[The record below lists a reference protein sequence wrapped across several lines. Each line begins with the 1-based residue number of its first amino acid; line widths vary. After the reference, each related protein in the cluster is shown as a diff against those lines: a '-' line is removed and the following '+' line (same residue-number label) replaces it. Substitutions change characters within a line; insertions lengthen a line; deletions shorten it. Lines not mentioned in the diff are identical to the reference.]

1 MDVVVIG
8 EPLVEFSAARPLT
21 EAVDFRL
28 SFSGDALNAAVAAAA
43 AGAHVALVT
52 RVGRDEFGERLVA
65 FAAAHGVD
73 TRWMRPGD
81 GPTGAY
87 AVGADPTGER
97 AFAYLRAA
105 SAASRMTPAVL
116 DDVPLDATRVLLVSG
131 ITAAISPTCDDLV
144 RQAVRRVRE
153 SGGQVVYD
161 PNFRSRLTTAQA
173 ARATLA
179 AVAPQATLLT
189 PSCPATAPPSSTPPT
204 RPRPPAPATVSA
216 PPPSP
221 SPRAPT
227 ASSSAPP
234 TNRRSRSPPSPP
246 ARSSTRPGQATPSP
260 APSPPGS
267 PAANPSPPPSAQAW
281 PPPPSRCPDK
291 AAPAAS
297 PPRRRWTNY
306 CGCHSLRPQDA
317 TERARRRRC
326 HGRIRPAPQP
336 QKSPCLPA
344 ARDSEPVVIRRRNRT
359 RLP

>member
-179 AVAPQATLLT
+179 AVAPHSALVT
-189 PSCPATAPPSSTPPT
+189 PSCPGDSTALLGTADPAEAARACHRLGAPAVAVTQGPGGVLLSTADAPPVTIPAFPAREIVDQTGAGDAFAGTLAARLARGEPLPAAIRAGMAAAAISLSGQGGTGRIATPAEVDELLRMPL
-204 RPRPPAPATVSA
+204 PPAAG
-216 PPPSP
+216 
-221 SPRAPT
+221 RD
-227 ASSSAPP
+227 
-234 TNRRSRSPPSPP
+234 R
-246 ARSSTRPGQATPSP
+246 ARSSS
-260 APSPPGS
+260 
-267 PAANPSPPPSAQAW
+267 
-281 PPPPSRCPDK
+281 
-291 AAPAAS
+291 
-297 PPRRRWTNY
+297 
-306 CGCHSLRPQDA
+306 
-317 TERARRRRC
+317 
-326 HGRIRPAPQP
+326 
-336 QKSPCLPA
+336 
-344 ARDSEPVVIRRRNRT
+344 
-359 RLP
+359 